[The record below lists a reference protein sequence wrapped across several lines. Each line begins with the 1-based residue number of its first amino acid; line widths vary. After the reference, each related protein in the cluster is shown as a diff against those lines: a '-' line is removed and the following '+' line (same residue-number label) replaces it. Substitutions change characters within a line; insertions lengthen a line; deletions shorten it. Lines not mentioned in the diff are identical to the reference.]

1 MKDKPDDKPSSPFSI
16 PGAAASELRGR
27 QSVRATFRLTEEA
40 INMLSAVAVHM
51 GIKQK
56 SLFDHLMEDIKT
68 LEQIADSI
76 HAKEYQQRNRVQKT
90 YVLSR
95 RTLSSLERACRKF
108 DAPRDAIVE
117 FSIQRLMPI
126 LSRER
131 EKHKRRKA
139 ILEKMETFLKAG
151 ETLLME
157 AYGAL
162 GEDDPVFD
170 RIERAVSMVKAAHQ
184 HVESYVERGD
194 VIENI
199 DLDDLAEQ
207 YS

>member
-1 MKDKPDDKPSSPFSI
+1 MKDNSDEKQSSPFSI

-27 QSVRATFRLTEEA
+27 QSVRATFRLTEDA

-68 LEQIADSI
+68 LEQIADSV
-76 HAKEYQQRNRVQKT
+76 HESEYRHRNRVQKT

-95 RTLSSLERACRKF
+95 RTLSSLEKACEKF

-139 ILEKMETFLKAG
+139 ILEKMEHFMKEG
-151 ETLLME
+151 ESLLME
-157 AYGAL
+157 AYGRL

-170 RIERAVSMVKAAHQ
+170 RIERAVSIVKSAYQ
-184 HVESYVERGD
+184 HVESYVDRGE

-199 DLDDLAEQ
+199 DI
-207 YS
+207 